1 MDVANLVDLL
11 LHGRNLGFDSV
22 TKQAK
27 VCWDRIYPILDD
39 ERNTGLQIWAN
50 RCAILILLKLKS
62 SLHLLLIC
70 SNLSFGRSKYLR
82 IGSWPIGL
90 KLSKTN
96 ESLTGSLSNKRLRFG
111 GLIKLEAPIFLI
123 GIAGSSGVD
132 NKGAVSYDF
141 VKHYLK

>member
-27 VCWDRIYPILDD
+27 VCWNRIYPILDNK
-39 ERNTGLQIWAN
+39 RNTGLQIWSS
-50 RCAILILLKLKS
+50 RCTILILLKLKS

-82 IGSWPIGL
+82 IGSWHIGL

-96 ESLTGSLSNKRLRFG
+96 ESLTGSLSSKWLRLG
-111 GLIKLEAPIFLI
+111 VLIKLKASIFLI
-123 GIAGSSGVD
+123 GIAGSCGVD
-132 NKGAVSYDF
+132 NKGAVSDDF